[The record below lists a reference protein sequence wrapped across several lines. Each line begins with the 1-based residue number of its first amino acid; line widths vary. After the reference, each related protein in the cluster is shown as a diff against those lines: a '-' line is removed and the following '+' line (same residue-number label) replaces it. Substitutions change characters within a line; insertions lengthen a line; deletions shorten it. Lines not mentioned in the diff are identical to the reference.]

1 MEHNGLRLAEALRNA
16 GRAGGL
22 ALCGALL
29 IAVAGCSSPAAGQGG
44 SAQSSSSTGEAAQPT
59 PSQPATKQPEY
70 SKWIVY
76 INDDATSSKGGIKYS
91 IALNLKATNPSG
103 DPSGKYTGSA
113 TAHTTST
120 GNVGGQQLN
129 ASAIAN
135 SSKLVFTLKATEGSG
150 KQAQELTDE
159 GIPLAPLVPEQTS
172 YYGTGT
178 IAMKAAGSGTI
189 GRAGGSFSNNS
200 SQKITL
206 QGVGSDITLS
216 VKIEGQTYEFKG
228 TIRGEE

>member
-1 MEHNGLRLAEALRNA
+1 MGRNGMELGRTPRRF
-16 GRAGGL
+16 GRASGV
-22 ALCGALL
+22 ALCCALMLAAVGCTGSGAN
-29 IAVAGCSSPAAGQGG
+29 QNG
-44 SAQSSSSTGEAAQPT
+44 SAASSSTTAPAEKPAE
-59 PSQPATKQPEY
+59 SRPATEQPKY
-70 SKWIVY
+70 TKWIVY
-76 INDDATSSKGGIKYS
+76 INDDASASKGGIKYS
-91 IALNLKATNPSG
+91 IALNLTATNPSA

-120 GNVGGQQLN
+120 GNIGGQQLN

-135 SSKLVFTLKATEGSG
+135 SSKLAFTLKATEGSG
-150 KQAQELTDE
+150 EPDVTDE
-159 GIPLAPLVPEQTS
+159 GIPLASLVPEQTS

-200 SQKITL
+200 AQKITL
-206 QGVGSDITLS
+206 AGAGSNITLS
-216 VKIEGQTYEFKG
+216 VKIEGHTYDFKG